1 MSAPTALITGG
12 NAGIGNAVAL
22 ALAQQNFRVVIA
34 ARRSERG
41 EAAVAAVRRE
51 NGSAAVD
58 WLALDLADLASVR
71 RCASI
76 FRERYDRL
84 DVLVNNAGTIRS
96 RRAISADG
104 YEVTFQVNHLGHF
117 LLTSLL
123 LDRLQASA
131 PARIINVSSQTIP
144 AGARWAQLRRPAARR
159 GLQRP
164 AGLRRVEAGQHLL
177 HPGAGPSA
185 GRRGRDCLRRAP
197 GHSPNRAR
205 RRRRADGA
213 GRGWVVGCEALPHV
227 SEQGGGAHCAPGNG
241 RGHQRAKRGLLQA
254 DEAGA
259 PVRRR
264 RGRGRGTT
272 IVGDQRATRCPRDV
286 TGRWMGGDFRRHG
299 KRRDR
304 SPSRGMADGAG

>member
-41 EAAVAAVRRE
+41 EAAVATVRRE

-131 PARIINVSSQTIP
+131 PARIINVSSQTYRRERDGLNFDDLQLEGGYSTLRAYAASKLANIYFTRELARRLGEGDVTVYAVHP
-144 AGARWAQLRRPAARR
+144 GTVRTELGGDGELTGLEGVGWWVVKRFLMSPSKGAAPIVLLATAADISAPSGAYFKRMKREHLSGAAADGDAARR
-159 GLQRP
+159 LWEISERLVAP
-164 AGLRRVEAGQHLL
+164 A
-177 HPGAGPSA
+177 
-185 GRRGRDCLRRAP
+185 
-197 GHSPNRAR
+197 
-205 RRRRADGA
+205 
-213 GRGWVVGCEALPHV
+213 
-227 SEQGGGAHCAPGNG
+227 
-241 RGHQRAKRGLLQA
+241 
-254 DEAGA
+254 
-259 PVRRR
+259 
-264 RGRGRGTT
+264 T
-272 IVGDQRATRCPRDV
+272 
-286 TGRWMGGDFRRHG
+286 
-299 KRRDR
+299 
-304 SPSRGMADGAG
+304 